1 MKNLVKDKFK
11 LIYFTIR
18 LERNEANA
26 KFNTLSHPKRSSKP
40 LVGVNREEEEESQL
54 CAINTLSNMCDDDKL
69 KWKFSQSSEKLN
81 DLPPPLPVSVRNYE
95 NVTPV
100 KNSSNMPPTTNFCTL
115 PRRARTTPNCTFHT
129 ISFEKGPGKK
139 QLGFTIVGG
148 ADSPRGALGIFIKSI
163 MPNGQAI
170 ESGQLKAG
178 DEILAI
184 NGHVCHDLTHSD
196 AVKMFKSVKSGEIVL
211 NVCRRK
217 HLNV

>member
-1 MKNLVKDKFK
+1 
-11 LIYFTIR
+11 
-18 LERNEANA
+18 
-26 KFNTLSHPKRSSKP
+26 
-40 LVGVNREEEEESQL
+40 
-54 CAINTLSNMCDDDKL
+54 MCDDDKL
-69 KWKFSQSSEKLN
+69 KWKSSQSSEKLN
-81 DLPPPLPVSVRNYE
+81 DLPPPSLPPVTARNHFE
-95 NVTPV
+95 SVTPV
-100 KNSSNMPPTTNFCTL
+100 KNSSIMPPTTNFCTL
-115 PRRARTTPNCTFHT
+115 PRRAKTSPNCTFHT
-129 ISFEKGPGKK
+129 ISLEKGPGKK

>member
-1 MKNLVKDKFK
+1 M
-11 LIYFTIR
+11 
-18 LERNEANA
+18 ERNEANA
-26 KFNTLSHPKRSSKP
+26 KFNTLSHPKRSSKT
-40 LVGVNREEEEESQL
+40 LVEVNKKEEEEV
-54 CAINTLSNMCDDDKL
+54 CVINELKNMCDDDKL
-69 KWKFSQSSEKLN
+69 KWKSSQSNEKLN
-81 DLPPPLPVSVRNYE
+81 DMPPPPLPTSTMPRNYE
-95 NVTPV
+95 NITPL
-100 KNSSNMPPTTNFCTL
+100 KNSMPSTPTTNFCTL
-115 PRRARTTPNCTFHT
+115 PRRAKTTPHCTFHT

-196 AVKMFKSVKSGEIVL
+196 AVKMFKSVKTGEIVL
-211 NVCRRK
+211 NICRRK

>member
-1 MKNLVKDKFK
+1 MV
-11 LIYFTIR
+11 R

-40 LVGVNREEEEESQL
+40 SSVEVKKEEEDENQL
-54 CAINTLSNMCDDDKL
+54 CAINILSNMCDDDKL
-69 KWKFSQSSEKLN
+69 KWKSSQSSEKLN
-81 DLPPPLPVSVRNYE
+81 DLPPIARNHYE
-95 NVTPV
+95 NKTPV
-100 KNSSNMPPTTNFCTL
+100 KSSSITAPTTNFCTL
-115 PRRARTTPNCTFHT
+115 PRRTKTTPHCTFHT
-129 ISFEKGPGKK
+129 ISLEKGPGKK

-170 ESGQLKAG
+170 ETGQLKAG

-196 AVKMFKSVKSGEIVL
+196 AVKMFKSVKTGEIVL
-211 NVCRRK
+211 NICRRK

>member
-1 MKNLVKDKFK
+1 M
-11 LIYFTIR
+11 
-18 LERNEANA
+18 ERNEANA
-26 KFNTLSHPKRSSKP
+26 KFNTLSHPKRSSKT
-40 LVGVNREEEEESQL
+40 LIEVNKGDEEV
-54 CAINTLSNMCDDDKL
+54 CAISELKNMCDDDKL
-69 KWKFSQSSEKLN
+69 KWKSSQSSEKLN
-81 DLPPPLPVSVRNYE
+81 DLPPPLPNSPMPRNYE
-95 NVTPV
+95 NITPI
-100 KNSSNMPPTTNFCTL
+100 KNSMPPPPTTNFCTL
-115 PRRARTTPNCTFHT
+115 PRRAKTTPHCTFHT

-211 NVCRRK
+211 NICRRK

>member
-1 MKNLVKDKFK
+1 MLQCKIKISLNLIKINWN
-11 LIYFTIR
+11 LLR

-40 LVGVNREEEEESQL
+40 LVEVRSEREEEEDS
-54 CAINTLSNMCDDDKL
+54 CAISELKNMCDDDKL
-69 KWKFSQSSEKLN
+69 KWKSSQSSEKLN
-81 DLPPPLPVSVRNYE
+81 DLPPMV
-95 NVTPV
+95 VTPV
-100 KNSSNMPPTTNFCTL
+100 KTSQILPPVTTNFCTL
-115 PRRARTTPNCTFHT
+115 PRRAKTTPHCTFHT

-170 ESGQLKAG
+170 ESAQLKAG